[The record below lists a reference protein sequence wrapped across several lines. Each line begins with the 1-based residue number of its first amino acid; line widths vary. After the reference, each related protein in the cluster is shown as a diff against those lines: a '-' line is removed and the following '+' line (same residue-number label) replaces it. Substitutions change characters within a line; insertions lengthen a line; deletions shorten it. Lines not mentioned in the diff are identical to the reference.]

1 MTVWD
6 IFEYV
11 DEICENAFSN
21 ETKLIWLNQVE
32 AELQVEVLLFATD
45 GIVRYTEADMDT
57 EVIAPAPFD
66 KLYPEY
72 LIWRI
77 MLAQGEAER
86 ANNQFEIYNAAYLAY
101 VRFVCSTVH
110 PASGQADALQ
120 YYLTAY
126 QIAVKHGYG
135 GTETEWLDSLKGEEG
150 APGAGLHIL
159 DQVATEQQL
168 PVLGSTE
175 NDIGAGYL
183 VGTGEEALLYIWNG
197 AAWFYKQR
205 LSGLNGKDGE
215 AVTVKRV
222 AESSASGGENLVEFS
237 DGSELRIKN
246 GVDGKDGYTPQK
258 GVDYTDGYTPQKG
271 IDYTDGYTPRKGIDY
286 TDGVSVSVAEVTESA
301 MSGGVNVVRFTDGKE
316 VRIKNGVDGKDG
328 YTPQKG
334 VDYTDGKDYV
344 LTDNDKAEI
353 AEQAAQMVDIP
364 EPDVS
369 GFVQS
374 VNGVEPDE
382 NGNVEIEASAQ
393 NVVNVTE
400 YGATGDGVTDDT
412 EAIAA
417 AIADLK
423 AGETLYFPKG
433 VYRVSNIDLKS
444 DMKVLGDGW
453 CSVIKLLDCPDGSE
467 TRNCFELKNVE
478 NIIIR
483 DIKLDGNRMADGEFK
498 QMSTGDAHDSRLNG
512 LHIRFASD
520 IYVENVWMHN
530 NGYHGCIMTYS
541 NNVVIENCKV
551 TDNGFRPIHG
561 HTKVYNCRV
570 SGCLCENNG
579 LGLKGGSKF
588 ENDSIFF
595 FGMRDVVIANNIVKS
610 NRRGCIT
617 VGSEGKDTAEA
628 DSIASGNVTITGNVC
643 ECYADLPEVD
653 GDVSDTGVHKFPS
666 IGICVYGGVR
676 QLDNVTVVGNTIR
689 RANLAISVYSA
700 EAALTKI
707 NTVIGGNTIQD
718 CSTGVYASYVSD
730 VVVSGNKFSGIKERW
745 VGGIGNADCQF
756 IGNNVQAEGVNQVLR
771 ILQSENLVVQSNV
784 IVGNQAY
791 AIYLPAS
798 NTDCV
803 VMGNIMRGFTLD
815 NPVQNPNGYTANNVP
830 GPEPSTGGGFVASTE
845 PPADTSLLWV
855 DTDDNSG
862 NEGGITDDHINALID
877 AKLGVIANASY

>member
-1 MTVWD
+1 MTVLD

-45 GIVRYTEADMDT
+45 GIVQYTEADM
-57 EVIAPAPFD
+57 EAKVIAPAPFD

-101 VRFVCSTVH
+101 VRFVCNTIH
-110 PASGQADALQ
+110 PASGKADALQ

-126 QIAVKHGYG
+126 QIAVKHGYA
-135 GTETEWLDSLKGEEG
+135 GTEKEWVNGLKGPTG
-150 APGAGLHIL
+150 DAGAGLHIL

-168 PVLGSTE
+168 PVLGNTE

-183 VGTGEEALLYIWNG
+183 VGTGENALLYIWNG
-197 AAWFYKQR
+197 TGWFYKQR

-215 AVTVKRV
+215 SVTVKRV
-222 AESSASGGENLVEFS
+222 TESGASGGENLVEFS
-237 DGSELRIKN
+237 DGSELRVKN
-246 GVDGKDGYTPQK
+246 GEDGKDGYTPQK
-258 GVDYTDGYTPQKG
+258 GIDYTDGYTPQKG
-271 IDYTDGYTPRKGIDY
+271 IDYTDGT
-286 TDGVSVSVAEVTESA
+286 SVSVASVTENQV
-301 MSGGVNVVRFTDGKE
+301 SGGTNVVRFTDGNE
-316 VRIKNGVDGKDG
+316 VRIKNGKDG

-334 VDYTDGKDYV
+334 VDYEDGKDYV
-344 LTDNDKAEI
+344 LTNADKTEI
-353 AEQAAQMVDIP
+353 AEQAAQMVEVP
-364 EPDVS
+364 EPEVS

-374 VNGVEPDE
+374 VNGIEPDE

-393 NVVNVTE
+393 NVVNVRD
-400 YGATGDGVTDDT
+400 YGAAGDGVTDDT
-412 EAIAA
+412 AAIAA
-417 AIADLK
+417 AIADLA
-423 AGETLYFPKG
+423 AGETLYFPAG

-444 DMKVLGDGW
+444 DMTLRGDGW
-453 CSVIKLLDCPDGSE
+453 CSVIKLLDCPDGAE
-467 TRNCFELKNVE
+467 TRNCIDVKNAE

-483 DIKLDGNRMADGEFK
+483 DIKLDGNRMEGGEYK
-498 QMSTGDAHDSRLNG
+498 QTSTGASQDSRLNG
-512 LHIRFASD
+512 IHIRYASN
-520 IYVENVWMHN
+520 IYVENVWMRN
-530 NGYHGCIMTYS
+530 NGYHGCIMTFAS
-541 NNVVIENCKV
+541 NVALKNCKV

-561 HTKVYNCRV
+561 HTKVYNCQV
-570 SGCLCENNG
+570 SNCVCENNG
-579 LGLKGGSKF
+579 LGLKGGSGY

-617 VGSEGKDTAEA
+617 VGSEGSSTAEA
-628 DSIASGNVTITGNVC
+628 DRIESGNVTITGNVC
-643 ECYADLPEVD
+643 ECYADLPDVD
-653 GDVSDTGVHKFPS
+653 GDASDTGVHKFPS
-666 IGICVYGGVR
+666 IGISVYGGVEK
-676 QLDNVTVVGNTIR
+676 LDNVTVVGNTIL
-689 RANLAISVYSA
+689 RANQAIYVYSA

-707 NTVIGGNTIQD
+707 NTVITGNTIQD

-745 VGGIGNADCQF
+745 IGGIGNADCQF

-798 NTDCV
+798 NTGCV
-803 VMGNIMRGFTLD
+803 VMNNVMRGFTLD

-830 GPEPSTGGGFVASTE
+830 GPEPSAGGGFVAGTE

-862 NEGGITDDHINALID
+862 NDGGITDDHINALID
-877 AKLGVIANASY
+877 AKLGVIENGSY